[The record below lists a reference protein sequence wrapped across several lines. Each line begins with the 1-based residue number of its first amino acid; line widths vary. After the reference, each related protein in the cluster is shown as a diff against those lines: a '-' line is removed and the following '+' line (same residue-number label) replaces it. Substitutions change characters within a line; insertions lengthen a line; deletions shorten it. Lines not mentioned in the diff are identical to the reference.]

1 MNALNHP
8 EPALPA
14 EESQSESE
22 ELAQSMVRETHS
34 LDVAARASKGIHFNY
49 LVIHSIP
56 GRLRLKV
63 GNLYNDFAAA
73 SDGLAQLATIDG
85 VTSVRCNSW
94 NANAIIEFDH
104 DKLDEVSL
112 RKHLNGLTYG
122 DKNFTGAKP
131 AIRVLRE
138 SGLKRNL
145 RQVLL
150 FIDRLLPVTCQ
161 LALSSIS
168 FVASLLPIP
177 LPFTQAFLVLST
189 LPIACRAAR
198 TLLEERKLGIDALDG
213 IAASLMIANGKLIEA
228 GFMTTLIAVGEFIRE
243 KTARRCEKMVTD
255 LLGLSGRSAWL
266 IKGKKRICIAADEV
280 QVGEVVVVY
289 PGDMVPVDGIVING
303 DASVDQA
310 KLTGES
316 MPVEV
321 TVGRTVYA
329 STVVVEGK
337 IYVQCQ
343 AVGSNTRAGLVL
355 QCVNNAPLHET
366 KIQNYASSLADRLII
381 PIFLSAGA
389 CFFITRDVGRLMS
402 MLILDFC
409 TGIRIAAPTAVL
421 ASMHRAGRRGILIK
435 SGGALEK
442 MSTVTA
448 IVFDKTGTLTS
459 GEPIVEEVTRFNGR
473 DENEVLAL
481 AAAVEMRLHHPAARA
496 IVKAAQNRGLTIPER
511 AESEFKRG
519 MGCKATVGEH
529 VVIVGSKNMMIS
541 ENIVVDDARESEARA
556 TKLGESI
563 SYVAVDGKVAGLIRY
578 SDKLRPEVADAL
590 KELKKLGIK
599 KLVMATGDTEEA
611 AQRIALSCG
620 ITDVLARTFPED
632 KAELVKKL
640 KAEGHIVAVIGDGI
654 NDSPA
659 LAYADVAISLH
670 GATDAAQAGADIILT
685 DDNLGRLPEAVRIS
699 RSAMGLVKQNLAMA
713 IFPNGAG
720 FGMAAVG
727 LLGPA
732 GATIVNN
739 GCAIAAGLNSL
750 RPLYSNSWSNAE
762 PVAETIPL
770 IGTTAS
776 AEAAATSTT

>member
-34 LDVAARASKGIHFNY
+34 SEVASRASKGIHFNY

-104 DKLDEVSL
+104 DKLDEAAL
-112 RKHLNGLTYG
+112 RKHLSGFTYG
-122 DKNFTGAKP
+122 DKVLAKP
-131 AIRVLRE
+131 VIRVLRE

-145 RQVLL
+145 RQILL

-161 LALSSIS
+161 LTLSSIA
-168 FVASLLPIP
+168 FAASVLPIP
-177 LPFTQAFLVLST
+177 LPFTRAFLLLST

-213 IAASLMIANGKLIEA
+213 IAAFLMIGNGKLIEA

-280 QVGEVVVVY
+280 KVGEVVVVY

-316 MPVEV
+316 KPVEV
-321 TVGRTVYA
+321 SVGRTVYA

-366 KIQNYASSLADRLII
+366 KIQNYASSLADKLII

-459 GEPIVEEVTRFNGR
+459 GEPVVEDVTRFNGR

-529 VVIVGSKNMMIS
+529 EVIVGSKNMMIS
-541 ENIVVDDARESEARA
+541 ENIVVDEARESEARA

-578 SDKLRPEVADAL
+578 SDKLRPEVAGAL

-640 KAEGHIVAVIGDGI
+640 KAQGHVVAVIGDGI

-699 RSAMGLVKQNLAMA
+699 RSAMALVKQNLAMA

-720 FGMAAVG
+720 FGMAALG

-750 RPLYSNSWSNAE
+750 RPLYSNGWSNAE
-762 PVAETIPL
+762 PVAETLPL

-776 AEAAATSTT
+776 QEASATPASQ

>member
-1 MNALNHP
+1 MNALKHT
-8 EPALPA
+8 EQTFAKEEGSSDSDSADPASSL
-14 EESQSESE
+14 
-22 ELAQSMVRETHS
+22 REVY
-34 LDVAARASKGIHFNY
+34 DQDAVARAPRSIHFDY
-49 LVIHSIP
+49 LVLHSIS

-63 GNLYNDFAAA
+63 DNLFHDFDRA
-73 SDGLAQLATIDG
+73 SNALAQLAAIEGITG
-85 VTSVRCNSW
+85 VRCNSW
-94 NANAIIEFDH
+94 NASAVIEFDH
-104 DKLDEVSL
+104 HRLDEAAVCIFLDKLSYDDHAVL
-112 RKHLNGLTYG
+112 PPKT
-122 DKNFTGAKP
+122 
-131 AIRVLRE
+131 IRVLKDTPVKAFIR
-138 SGLKRNL
+138 KCL
-145 RQVLL
+145 RWL
-150 FIDRLLPVTCQ
+150 DGMLPVTCQ
-161 LALSSIS
+161 LTLGALS
-168 FVASLLPIP
+168 FVAAVLPVP
-177 LPFTQAFLVLST
+177 LPMTQIFLALSA

-198 TLLEERKLGIDALDG
+198 TFLDERKLGIDALDG

-228 GFMTTLIAVGEFIRE
+228 GLMTSLIAVGEFIRE

-266 IKGKKRICIAADEV
+266 IRGKKRICIAADEV
-280 QVGEVVVVY
+280 KVGEVVVVY
-289 PGDMVPVDGIVING
+289 PGDMVPVDGNVISG
-303 DASVDQA
+303 DASVDQS

-321 TVGRTVYA
+321 VVGQTVFA

-343 AVGSNTRAGLVL
+343 AVGSATRAGQVL
-355 QCVNNAPLHET
+355 QCVANAPLHET
-366 KIQNYASSLADRLII
+366 KIQNYASSMADRLII
-381 PIFLSAGA
+381 PIFLAAGT

-435 SGGALEK
+435 SGGSLERL
-442 MSTVTA
+442 STVSA

-459 GEPIVEEVTRFNGR
+459 GEPRVEEVTRFNGR
-473 DENEVLAL
+473 NEDEVLAL

-496 IVKAAQNRGLTIPER
+496 IVKAAQNKGLTIPER
-511 AESEFKRG
+511 SDSEFKRG
-519 MGCKATVGEH
+519 MGCKAFVGENE
-529 VVIVGSKNMMIS
+529 VIVGSKNMMIS
-541 ENIVVDDARESEARA
+541 ENIVIDEARESEARA

-563 SYVAVDGKVAGLIRY
+563 SYVAIDGKVAGLIRY
-578 SDKLRPEVADAL
+578 SDKLRPEVAGAL

-611 AQRIALSCG
+611 AQRIAACCG
-620 ITDVLARTFPED
+620 ITDVIARAFPED

-640 KAEGHIVAVIGDGI
+640 KEQGHVVAVIGDGI

-670 GATDAAQAGADIILT
+670 GATDAAQHGADIVLT
-685 DDNLGRLPEAVRIS
+685 DDNLARLPEAVRIS
-699 RSAMGLVKQNLAMA
+699 RSAMALVKQNLAMA
-713 IFPNGAG
+713 IVPNGAG
-720 FGMAAVG
+720 FGMAAIG

-750 RPLYSNSWSNAE
+750 RPLYSNSWSEADPVE
-762 PVAETIPL
+762 PAL
-770 IGTTAS
+770 AS
-776 AEAAATSTT
+776 V